1 MAAISWLGYA
11 RLAYFS
17 KPKHER
23 QLYRAVRQQK
33 MHRIVEVGI
42 GSAERA
48 IDLVSTAQ
56 RYGGES
62 PVTYTGL
69 DWFEEREA
77 PAAPLPLIHAHRQLQ
92 LTGARVR
99 LVPGYPPAT
108 LPQIANTLQRTD
120 LILISAAVDDASL
133 DKAWFYFPRMCHPG
147 TLVLREIHESPEV
160 TRLEPIAVAELERRA
175 AQREVRKAA

>member
-1 MAAISWLGYA
+1 MAAIGWLGYA
-11 RLAYFS
+11 RLAHFS

-23 QLYRAVRQQK
+23 QLYRAIKRHK

-48 IDLVSTAQ
+48 IGLITTAQ
-56 RYGGES
+56 RFGGEGAVS
-62 PVTYTGL
+62 YTGL

-92 LTGARVR
+92 LTGARIR

-133 DKAWFYFPRMCHPG
+133 DRAWFYFPRMCHSE
-147 TLVLREIHESPEV
+147 TLVLREIRENQELS
-160 TRLEPIAVAELERRA
+160 RYEPIAVAELERRA
-175 AQREVRKAA
+175 AQRESRKAA